1 MSTGRC
7 CQASLRQSRHPAPV
21 SNLSVFALALGSFR
35 LGPRQQKWNTH
46 SISHPQSQSAQGFVY
61 ENSLSLSAASGHNSA
76 DRCWTTHSLT
86 HSLSHSL
93 THSLTLSLSHSHSHS
108 HSLSLSRALRLK
120 FKKNVES
127 WMSTSQLSTAIREQ
141 DSFAWSEVPFLPLYG
156 NTSLLVQT

>member
-61 ENSLSLSAASGHNSA
+61 ENSLSLSRQRLATIQPTAAGPL
-76 DRCWTTHSLT
+76 THSLT
-86 HSLSHSL
+86 HSLS
-93 THSLTLSLSHSHSHS
+93 HSLTLSLSHSHSHS